1 LLVKHVLNKSHSP
14 DKIAKPTLLE
24 SKAIFNNGEK
34 KHPKVKQSGTFIDN
48 EEIKTLNPQDPTY
61 LKKRIA
67 HLETQLRQ
75 KTDKTLLTGECKEI
89 VIDYRRY
96 ETTKIEQF

>member
-1 LLVKHVLNKSHSP
+1 
-14 DKIAKPTLLE
+14 LLE
-24 SKAIFNNGEK
+24 SKAIFNHGEK
-34 KHPKVKQSGTFIDN
+34 KHPKAKQSSTLMHNDH
-48 EEIKTLNPQDPTY
+48 EELKTMNPQDPTY
-61 LKKRIA
+61 LKRKIA